1 MLQLC
6 FTSLL
11 RTCNWKMYATMVV
24 PFLRPCNCHF
34 SAILAVPFLRPC
46 NCHFSAILAVPFLRP
61 CNCFAIQAVPCYGRV
76 MHLPFGL
83 CLFQATSASLIAI
96 TASLWC
102 Y

>member
-1 MLQLC
+1 M
-6 FTSLL
+6 
-11 RTCNWKMYATMVV
+11 
-24 PFLRPCNCHF
+24 
-34 SAILAVPFLRPC
+34 AVPFLRPC

-61 CNCFAIQAVPCYGRV
+61 CNWIFYALLFVPVYRLCNCFAIRAVPCYGRV

-83 CLFQATSASLIAI
+83 CLFQATSAYLIAI